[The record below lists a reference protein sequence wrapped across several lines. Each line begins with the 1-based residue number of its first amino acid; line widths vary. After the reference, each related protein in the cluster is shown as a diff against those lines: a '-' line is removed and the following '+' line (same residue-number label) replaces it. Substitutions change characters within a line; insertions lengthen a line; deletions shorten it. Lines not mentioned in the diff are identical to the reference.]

1 MAEKISWKSWLILLI
16 LSLVW
21 GSSFILIKKGLV
33 VYSPV
38 QVAYMRLSFSALAF
52 LPIFLIRIRKID
64 WKQWKYLL
72 IVGLAGSGIP
82 AFMFAT
88 AQTQISSSVA
98 GLLNSLTPL
107 FTLLLGLLIFGNAA
121 GWYKIT
127 GVLVGLLGAA
137 SLIFLRSG
145 NALEGNNLF
154 GLLIVV
160 GTICYGTSA
169 NTVGAYLKNM
179 KSLDISAASFVLVG
193 WWMPFALLLGT
204 DFTTK
209 LNEVPGAV
217 LAMNYILILSLF
229 GTVLASIIFFYL
241 IQQTSAIFAS
251 MITYLMPIIALIW
264 GVLDGESITWIHF
277 LGMGLILFGVYLVR
291 RQ

>member
-1 MAEKISWKSWLILLI
+1 MAEKISWKSWLILLT

-21 GSSFILIKKGLV
+21 GSSFILIKKGLA

-52 LPIFLIRIRKID
+52 FPIFLIRFKKID

-72 IVGLAGSGIP
+72 IVGLAGSAIP
-82 AFMFAT
+82 AFLFST
-88 AQTQISSSVA
+88 AQTQINSSVA

-107 FTLLLGLLIFGNAA
+107 FTLVLGMLLFGVSA
-121 GWYKIT
+121 GWYKIG

-137 SLIFLRSG
+137 SLIFFQSSNDLG
-145 NALEGNNLF
+145 GNNLF
-154 GLLIVV
+154 GLLIVA
-160 GTICYGTSA
+160 GTVCYGTSA
-169 NTVGAYLKNM
+169 NTVGAFLKNM
-179 KSLDISAASFVLVG
+179 KSLDISAASFFLVG

-209 LNEVPGAV
+209 LAEVEGAV
-217 LAMNYILILSLF
+217 LAMSYILILALF
-229 GTVLASIIFFYL
+229 GTVLASLIFFYL

-251 MITYLMPIIALIW
+251 MITYLMPVVALIW
-264 GVLDGESITWIHF
+264 GVLDGEGIAWVHF
-277 LGMGLILFGVYLVR
+277 FGMGLILFGVYLVR
-291 RQ
+291 RN